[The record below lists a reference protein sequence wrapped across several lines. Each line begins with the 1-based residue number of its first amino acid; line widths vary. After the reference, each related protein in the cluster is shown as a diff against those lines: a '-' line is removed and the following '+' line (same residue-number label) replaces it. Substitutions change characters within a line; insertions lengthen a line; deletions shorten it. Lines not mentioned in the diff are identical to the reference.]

1 MQVIISY
8 ISLDMYKSTNYT
20 DRVCFAEILLL
31 FYYCNYFY
39 YSCSQKLYVW
49 IPGVKGLKQITY
61 CNFLLINEKFIP

>member
-20 DRVCFAEILLL
+20 DRVCFAEILL

-49 IPGVKGLKQITY
+49 LPGLKGLKQITY
-61 CNFLLINEKFIP
+61 CNCLLINEKFIP